1 MRISSKRIRYSGL
14 YVLIGILFGLAIGLG
29 LSFYNNWDKQPV
41 IFHYADNYSGKL
53 SGDIYDKNVY
63 TIIDENGNYYI
74 VPKDT
79 YHHVDKG
86 DKLDSIVK

>member
-1 MRISSKRIRYSGL
+1 MRISSTKIRHAGL
-14 YVLIGILFGLAIGLG
+14 YILIGVLIGAAIGLG
-29 LSFYNNWDKQPV
+29 LAYYTKGDKQPV
-41 IFHYADNYSGKL
+41 VLYYADNYSGKL
-53 SGDIYDKNVY
+53 SGNIYDKNVY

-79 YHHVDKG
+79 YYHVDKG

>member
-1 MRISSKRIRYSGL
+1 M
-14 YVLIGILFGLAIGLG
+14 IGIIFGLAIGLG
-29 LSFYNNWDKQPV
+29 LSYYNEVDKQPV

-53 SGDIYDKNVY
+53 SGNIYDKDVY

-79 YHHVDKG
+79 YHHVNKG
-86 DKLDSIVK
+86 DKLDSIIK